1 MISKTGLIN
10 AWIIYDKG
18 MIPDCGTG
26 ENQKPATDL
35 EIQEAGLQIEEFLQ
49 YITQSSKLDSGIEE
63 AMEQIGR
70 YYAICSN
77 PYVKTF
83 AKHDPNFNTIR
94 QHIIN
99 QKEKIEDDRLEVY
112 YARELQN
119 ELHDKNNKLDK
130 VREVLKQTV
139 LDTPIRKLNEYF
151 SYEAIELI
159 KQILGDEKNE

>member
-1 MISKTGLIN
+1 MNEYEPFDVRDEPLS
-10 AWIIYDKG
+10 IIF
-18 MIPDCGTG
+18 
-26 ENQKPATDL
+26 
-35 EIQEAGLQIEEFLQ
+35 EI
-49 YITQSSKLDSGIEE
+49 ITQSPLDSKAEE
-63 AMEQIGR
+63 ALELVGNIE
-70 YYAICSN
+70 YHKDLINYLSVLTK
-77 PYVKTF
+77 VKDLK
-83 AKHDPNFNTIR
+83 AYHTIR